1 MDLERKIFR
10 KGTRDP
16 LSRHPGTLARQLD
29 RAREYD
35 GDHVTLAWILW
46 LDGSDRHHCLE
57 RMELPT
63 SLA

>member
-35 GDHVTLAWILW
+35 GDHGILW
-46 LDGSDRHHCLE
+46 FDGWDRHHFLE